1 MASPT
6 RSAEELTDRE
16 LAAWR
21 GMLRA
26 HRDVVARLDAE
37 LEREHGL
44 PLTSYEV
51 LIYLAG
57 APGGKL
63 RMGELAGALLLSRS
77 GLTRLVDRLER
88 QGMVRRERCED
99 DARGFNAVITEEGRR
114 KLRTV
119 RPAHLAGVRRHFLDR
134 LAADDLDAL
143 ARAWDRVIA
152 D

>member
-1 MASPT
+1 
-6 RSAEELTDRE
+6 
-16 LAAWR
+16 
-21 GMLRA
+21 
-26 HRDVVARLDAE
+26 
-37 LEREHGL
+37 
-44 PLTSYEV
+44 
-51 LIYLAG
+51 
-57 APGGKL
+57 
-63 RMGELAGALLLSRS
+63 
-77 GLTRLVDRLER
+77 
-88 QGMVRRERCED
+88 MVRRERCED